1 MVTEGENDEAIKER
15 LKDIS
20 EHIPSI
26 IQKAED
32 KKFKDIVSNAK
43 KIEKYVGKIGEKYS
57 KAEDYLDDMNEACNN
72 MFNFMQNNKLEK
84 DLKSEVIHVIMCIYK
99 INEVYD
105 EEPIYIQYYDNGR
118 YEGEMKDG
126 KREGKGKFFFITGDV
141 YEGEFKNN
149 QKNGKGTYTY
159 CNKDV
164 YVGEY
169 KNGRIHGKGKYT
181 YVEGDVYE
189 GEYKNEKRDGHGV
202 YKYNN
207 GNKYEGEWKD
217 GKKHGTGIFYYN
229 DKSRYEGEF
238 ENGKKM
244 EKVYIIVIME
254 ISMMVNIKMIKEK
267 GKVLSSLKG
276 RFICGRFQE

>member
-126 KREGKGKFFFITGDV
+126 KREGKGKFFLLLEMFMKESSKII
-141 YEGEFKNN
+141 KRM
-149 QKNGKGTYTY
+149 GK
-159 CNKDV
+159 
-164 YVGEY
+164 EH
-169 KNGRIHGKGKYT
+169 IH
-181 YVEGDVYE
+181 
-189 GEYKNEKRDGHGV
+189 
-202 YKYNN
+202 
-207 GNKYEGEWKD
+207 
-217 GKKHGTGIFYYN
+217 IA
-229 DKSRYEGEF
+229 
-238 ENGKKM
+238 
-244 EKVYIIVIME
+244 
-254 ISMMVNIKMIKEK
+254 IKMYM
-267 GKVLSSLKG
+267 
-276 RFICGRFQE
+276 